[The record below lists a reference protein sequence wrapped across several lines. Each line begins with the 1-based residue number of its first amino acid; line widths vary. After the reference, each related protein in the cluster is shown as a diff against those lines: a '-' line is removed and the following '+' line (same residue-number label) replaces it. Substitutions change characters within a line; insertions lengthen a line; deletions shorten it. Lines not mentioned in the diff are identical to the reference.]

1 MNITVM
7 KFGGTS
13 VADPEKIQRAA
24 ARAIAEKKRGK
35 AVVVVVSAPG
45 EMTDELLT
53 LSSRVSKNPSP
64 REKDQLITTGEIVG
78 VSLFAMSCLEQG
90 TGAISLSAAQAGIAA
105 SGSYGNADIS
115 RLNPRRILRELKNRK
130 IAVVAGFQGINAEK
144 DILSLGRGGSD
155 LTAIMLASQL
165 KARQCMIFSDVRGI
179 YTADPRMVA
188 KARILKTISLLDMI
202 ELSRFG
208 AQVMQLRSLEIA
220 KKYEIPIQL
229 RSAFHMDLGTLIS
242 PRLKEENKA
251 PVTALAF
258 EKKEAKCLISAIG
271 PFAHLNPEIKERMT
285 AEFQRKK
292 IKATAIETGFRRLSF
307 FVRPSDGEL
316 ALALAHR
323 ACQL

>member
-53 LSSRVSKNPSP
+53 LSSRVSKSPSP

-78 VSLFAMSCLEQG
+78 VSLFAMSCLDQG
-90 TGAISLSAAQAGIAA
+90 AEAVSLSAAQAGIEA
-105 SGSYGNADIS
+105 SGSYGSADIS
-115 RLNPRRILRELKNRK
+115 RLNPSRILRELKNGK
-130 IAVVAGFQGINAEK
+130 IVVVAGFQGINAEK
-144 DILSLGRGGSD
+144 DVLSLGRGGSD
-155 LTAIMLASQL
+155 LTAIDLASRL
-165 KARQCMIFSDVRGI
+165 KAKECVIFSDVRGI

-208 AQVMQLRSLEIA
+208 SQVMQFRSLEIA
-220 KKYEIPIQL
+220 KKYGIPIQL
-229 RSAFHMDLGTLIS
+229 RSAFHMDLGTLIVAH
-242 PRLKEENKA
+242 PKEENKA

-258 EKKEAKCLISAIG
+258 EKKDNQALISAIG
-271 PFAHLNPEIKERMT
+271 PFAHLSPEIKERIVS
-285 AEFQRKK
+285 ELQRKK
-292 IKATAIETGFRRLSF
+292 IKIISVQKGFRRLSF
-307 FVRPSDGEL
+307 SVRPSDGEI
-316 ALALAHR
+316 ALASAHR
-323 ACQL
+323 ACRL

>member
-35 AVVVVVSAPG
+35 AVVAVVSAPG

-53 LSSRVSKNPSP
+53 LSSRVSKNPFP

-78 VSLFAMSCLEQG
+78 VSLFAMSCLDQG
-90 TGAISLSAAQAGIAA
+90 AGAVSLSAAQAGIEA

-115 RLNPRRILRELKNRK
+115 RLNPRRILRELKNGK
-130 IAVVAGFQGINAEK
+130 IAVVAGFQGINAGK
-144 DILSLGRGGSD
+144 DVLSLGRGGSD
-155 LTAIMLASQL
+155 LTAIVLASRL
-165 KARQCMIFSDVRGI
+165 KAGQCMIFSDVRGI

-188 KARILKTISLLDMI
+188 KARILKQISLLDMI

-208 AQVMQLRSLEIA
+208 SQVMQLRSLEIA
-220 KKYEIPIQL
+220 KKYGISIQL

-242 PRLKEENKA
+242 PSLKGENKN

-258 EKKEAKCLISAIG
+258 EKKEAECLISAIG
-271 PFAHLNPEIKERMT
+271 PFAHLTPEIKERIVS
-285 AEFQRKK
+285 EFQRKK
-292 IKATAIETGFRRLSF
+292 IKAAAIRRGFRRLSF
-307 FVRPSDGEL
+307 SVRPSDGEV
-316 ALALAHR
+316 ALVLAHR
-323 ACQL
+323 ACRL